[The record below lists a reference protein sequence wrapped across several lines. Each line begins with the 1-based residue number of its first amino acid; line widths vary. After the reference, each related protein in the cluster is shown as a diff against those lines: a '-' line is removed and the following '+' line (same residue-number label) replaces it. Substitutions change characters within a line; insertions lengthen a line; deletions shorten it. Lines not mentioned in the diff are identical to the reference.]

1 MNTTTFAVSPAASGG
16 RDLRDARNDR
26 LFRYALVACVVF
38 VLVALASA
46 ALSMLWGGRHALQM
60 QGLSF
65 FFSAEWNPVENKF
78 GALAPIYGTLVTAL
92 IAMLIAVPVSFGI
105 AFFLTEVAPRW
116 LRGPVGTAI
125 ELLAGI
131 PSIIYGMWGLFV
143 LVPVMTVHVTPWL
156 NDNLGTLPLIGPLFQ
171 GPPLGI
177 GMLTAGF
184 VLAIMVIPFISSVMR
199 EVFLTVPTRLKES
212 AYALGATRWEVSWDI
227 VLPYTRSAVIGGI
240 FLGLGRALGET
251 MAVAFVIGNSVR
263 LTASVLAVVLACATA
278 LFGLFFL
285 GWILW
290 TLVAKGIGG
299 IHWDLFTRMT
309 PPPMEDGGLA
319 NAFFG
324 SFVMCVM
331 AIAIGTPLGIAA
343 GTWLAEYG
351 NARKAGTVVRF
362 VNDILLS
369 APSIVLGLFIYTL
382 YVMQTGGNFSAFAG
396 ALALAFIVLPVVV
409 RTTDEMLRLVPV
421 QMREAALSLGI
432 PQWKVIVQ
440 VLYRSASAGI
450 VTGIL
455 LALAR
460 ISGETAPLLFTAFGN
475 QYWSTNIMQPMA
487 SVPVVMNQFAASP
500 YESWQVLAW
509 AGALV
514 LTVFV
519 LLVSLAARGL
529 LLRNKIS
536 HD

>member
-1 MNTTTFAVSPAASGG
+1 MAS
-16 RDLRDARNDR
+16 ASDR
-26 LFRYALVACVVF
+26 LY
-38 VLVALASA
+38 
-46 ALSMLWGGRHALQM
+46 
-60 QGLSF
+60 
-65 FFSAEWNPVENKF
+65 
-78 GALAPIYGTLVTAL
+78 
-92 IAMLIAVPVSFGI
+92 
-105 AFFLTEVAPRW
+105 
-116 LRGPVGTAI
+116 LRRRIT
-125 ELLAGI
+125 
-131 PSIIYGMWGLFV
+131 
-143 LVPVMTVHVTPWL
+143 
-156 NDNLGTLPLIGPLFQ
+156 N
-171 GPPLGI
+171 
-177 GMLTAGF
+177 
-184 VLAIMVIPFISSVMR
+184 
-199 EVFLTVPTRLKES
+199 
-212 AYALGATRWEVSWDI
+212 
-227 VLPYTRSAVIGGI
+227 
-240 FLGLGRALGET
+240 
-251 MAVAFVIGNSVR
+251 
-263 LTASVLAVVLACATA
+263 VLAVVLACATA

-299 IHWDLFTRMT
+299 INWDLFTRMT

-487 SVPVVMNQFAASP
+487 SVPVVMNQLAASP

-514 LTVFV
+514 LTVCV
-519 LLVSLAARGL
+519 LPVSLGARAL
-529 LLRNKIS
+529 LLRNRIT